1 MFDSRT
7 TTTTGVEPMRDH
19 RAVNAGARSP
29 ALPKRP
35 YATRLLASSLLL
47 YLLAVLADRL
57 WLLLNSDV
65 TQLLRRLH

>member
-1 MFDSRT
+1 
-7 TTTTGVEPMRDH
+7 MRDH

-57 WLLLNSDV
+57 WLNSDV